1 MSSDLNKTND
11 LKYIL
16 NEKNK
21 YITTEFIESI
31 LQRFGI
37 TIKINKLHL
46 FQLAMI
52 HLSYLIRDEKFYSN
66 NKTKPYQIQS
76 NDIEPLDDISKAI
89 PLQKASYERLEFL
102 GDAVLH
108 NILAEYL
115 FNRYDAEDEGF
126 MTKLRTKIE
135 NGDTLCILANKI
147 GLNEYVVIS
156 RYVEKNGGRE
166 TNKSILEDSFEAFVG
181 ALYLE
186 AGFDICKKFIVTL
199 IEKEIDLA
207 SMLHQETNFKEKLL
221 QYFHLRKYAD
231 PVYGTFDVSGPE
243 NKKMYTMYVKCKKT
257 PQDEGEVVG
266 IGVST
271 SKKGGEQMAA
281 KQGLIHFGLYN
292 EDQDD
297 GYEEV
302 EELSDSDEEY
312 ISDEED
318 TKPSKNNNKKTK
330 EIIDS
335 DDSYESEEEKETKS
349 KQSTKKDISIL
360 ICKKCKK
367 QFKRSAFYEKHIST
381 VCNK

>member
-1 MSSDLNKTND
+1 MNDDLR
-11 LKYIL
+11 YIL

-21 YITTEFIESI
+21 YITTNYICATLEK
-31 LQRFGI
+31 FGI
-37 TIKINKLHL
+37 NITINKLWL

-89 PLQKASYERLEFL
+89 PLQKESYERLEFL

-108 NILAEYL
+108 NILAEYI
-115 FNRYDAEDEGF
+115 FNRYDTQDEGF

-135 NGDTLCILANKI
+135 NGDTLSVLATKI

-166 TNKSILEDSFEAFVG
+166 TNKSILEDSFEAFTG

-186 AGFDICKKFIVTL
+186 AGFEICKKFIVTL
-199 IEKEIDLA
+199 VEKEIDLA
-207 SMLHQETNFKEKLL
+207 LMLHQETNFKEKLL
-221 QYFHLRKYAD
+221 QYFHLRKWSD
-231 PVYGTFDVSGPE
+231 PVYGMFDVSGPE
-243 NKKMYTMYVKCKKT
+243 NKKMYTMYVKCKKNV
-257 PQDEGEVVG
+257 QDEGEVIG
-266 IGVST
+266 IGQNT

-292 EDQDD
+292 EDQED

-302 EELSDSDEEY
+302 EEISDSDDEYESDDDEISSDEEY
-312 ISDEED
+312 E
-318 TKPSKNNNKKTK
+318 
-330 EIIDS
+330 S
-335 DDSYESEEEKETKS
+335 DDDIKKNTS
-349 KQSTKKDISIL
+349 KQKSMK
-360 ICKKCKK
+360 CKKCDKEYKNEQFYKK
-367 QFKRSAFYEKHIST
+367 HVI
-381 VCNK
+381 VCKK